1 MCVCGKRKSQGS
13 VGAQSGG
20 VRRLGQLTG
29 YKWTMGA
36 IEAAER
42 NGLLRCSDPQSSV
55 IMRRSAKE
63 H

>member
-1 MCVCGKRKSQGS
+1 MFAARGRARV
-13 VGAQSGG
+13 VWGAQSGG